1 MLAALDSQRLRGRD
15 VLGLEIGLS
24 KTMPK
29 QTAIA
34 RTSRARD
41 RAKELG
47 TDPASKDAR
56 LSLPIDL
63 TASGDYVTDAT
74 LAELVELFAEMG
86 NPITLG
92 TLDNNAAE
100 AARIIRMASDPS
112 SAVTRYWQRAAQ
124 HDREVDAY
132 VAATIEQAGVNIAT
146 SPKEVKENSEAVAKA
161 LEARERT
168 IERAGKVAGLIA
180 GPSNVVVT
188 VDVGGEKKTVRGAE
202 LAEFWRL
209 TWAWFEQL
217 RPDDYDRFAA
227 WVESGGVLEVGD
239 E

>member
-1 MLAALDSQRLRGRD
+1 MSIDPLGRLRKFNPCD
-15 VLGLEIGLS
+15 TLLEFG
-24 KTMPK
+24 MPK
-29 QTAIA
+29 ATAIISS
-34 RTSRARD
+34 SRARE
-41 RAKELG
+41 RAKDLG
-47 TDPASKDAR
+47 TDPAVKDDR
-56 LSLPIDL
+56 ISLLIDL
-63 TASGDYVTDAT
+63 MGSGDYATGAT
-74 LAELVELFAEMG
+74 LAELVPLFEEMG
-86 NPITLG
+86 HAVPMSTLEG
-92 TLDNNAAE
+92 NAAE

-132 VAATIEQAGVNIAT
+132 VAATIDQARDTVFT